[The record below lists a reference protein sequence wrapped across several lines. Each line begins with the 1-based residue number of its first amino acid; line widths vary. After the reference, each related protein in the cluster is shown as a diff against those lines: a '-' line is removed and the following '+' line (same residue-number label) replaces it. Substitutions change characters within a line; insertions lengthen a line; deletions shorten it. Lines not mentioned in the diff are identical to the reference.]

1 MVAKRHPKLEIHMVL
16 DNYRTHKHPV
26 VREWL
31 EANPRFH
38 LHFTPTSASWMNQ
51 VETWFSILQ
60 RKTIRRGVFR
70 SVGSLQSAVH
80 RFIDAWNDP
89 KKPFA
94 WVRTSDEILAKAIP
108 KAISAGLH

>member
-1 MVAKRHPKLEIHMVL
+1 LVAKRHPKLEIHMVL

-38 LHFTPTSASWMNQ
+38 LQ

>member
-1 MVAKRHPKLEIHMVL
+1 MSLWFGPSSRLGRAAM
-16 DNYRTHKHPV
+16 
-26 VREWL
+26 
-31 EANPRFH
+31 ANCVH
-38 LHFTPTSASWMNQ
+38 Q

-80 RFIDAWNDP
+80 RFIDAWNDH

-94 WVRTSDEILAKAIP
+94 WMRTSDEILAKAIP
-108 KAISAGLH
+108 KAISAGLQLAGAGFNR